1 MSKGDD
7 LEKDVIVWS
16 VSDFVAV
23 FNQTIEYAYPVV
35 YIEGELANFRISKNK
50 WVYFDL
56 KDEESSIRNFGT
68 VYTLPGPLEEGM
80 RVVVCG
86 VPKLHPQYGFSLS
99 FQSIHLI
106 GEGTIK
112 KAYDLLRSKLE
123 NEGLFDVSRKRRLP
137 YPPKVIGLIASSES
151 AAYHDFIKV
160 INQRWVGLMIRFFD
174 VQVQGEVAPGQII
187 EALNLVN
194 SSSEI
199 EVVVI
204 TRGGG
209 SPEDLSGFND
219 ERVVRAVAA
228 SRIPSMV
235 AIGHEVDLSLAE
247 LAADLRAS
255 TPSNAAELLVPDK
268 NQESAVLES
277 LTGSVESLIRSKIEY
292 LCTDLDSRVTQ
303 LGENIAK
310 TIHDQQY
317 QLEVIDELLE
327 LVNPKNVM
335 KRGYTLVRN
344 HEGELLNSSKKLA
357 KNDNITVEFIDGKI
371 NSLVT
376 GVEE

>member
-1 MSKGDD
+1 MSQGDN